1 MRALKV
7 KHSSG
12 RFASGMVAVALAG
25 IVLSGCPAKSDFSP
39 EQQETMG
46 RAQSIAAY
54 SNGDWARVKPEDK
67 KFLISGPGSGSESSA
82 KMFLSSIAK
91 PK

>member
-1 MRALKV
+1 
-7 KHSSG
+7 
-12 RFASGMVAVALAG
+12 
-25 IVLSGCPAKSDFSP
+25 
-39 EQQETMG
+39 MG

-54 SNGDWARVKPEDK
+54 SNGDWAKVKPEDK
-67 KFLISGPGSGSESSA
+67 TFLISGPGSGSESSA